1 MISDLILCHK
11 VRKLFVIIITQK
23 EEIRSQIYRK
33 TRFILSIEKQIFLT
47 NCSRIFLS
55 RIESLLLANIHI
67 RFMNKKHLFTLLFT
81 LLVWTSCNNQQHFIT
96 DAAYRAEV
104 ENDFQA
110 KQAALPNGN
119 LFAVFNDQMTPEERE
134 ALTFMYAY
142 MPIGDITDYS
152 GDFYLKNIR
161 SSFQAR
167 NEMPWGDSIPEDIFR
182 HFVLPVRINNEN
194 LDESRMVFF
203 DELKDRVKGLSLYDA
218 VLEVNH
224 WCHEKVIYTPSDGR
238 TSSPLASVKTAYGRC
253 GEESTFTVAALRSVG
268 IPARQVYTPRWAH
281 TDDNHAWVEAWV
293 NGKWYFFGACEPE
306 PVLNLGW
313 FNGPA
318 YRGML
323 MHTKVFGKYNG
334 PEDVMERTDG
344 YTEINVIDNY
354 APSAKAVITVMD
366 ANGKPVKDA
375 LVEFKIYNY
384 AEFNSVARKK
394 TDADGKCSLSAGK
407 GDMLVWASKDGKFG
421 YSKVSFG
428 KDGEVTIALNKKP
441 GDVETIALDIVPP
454 VDGSIPAEVT
464 PEQKEANAKRLL
476 EEDAIRNKY
485 VATFYTEEKAE
496 ALAKELGID
505 PMKTEDFMIGSRGNW
520 MEIEKFLRETPAEKR
535 AQAMALLDVVSAKD
549 LRDTPASVF
558 ADHLNN
564 TPAVQSEWFNEYIM
578 NPRVANEFLTPY
590 KSFFAANIE
599 PSLAKQAV
607 ENPQA
612 LVDWVKNNVSI
623 NDALNAQ
630 RIPIMPMGVWKSRI
644 ADKGSRNIFFVAVA
658 RSLGIP
664 ARIEP
669 VARKIQYFKDNA
681 WVDVDFEAAVQTTA
695 KQGKV
700 IASYQP
706 IKALQDPKYYSH
718 FTIAK
723 VLPNGTLQTLNFER
737 GGNVDMGLGDTWSGL
752 LKKPLSMDEG
762 NYMLVTGTRMANG
775 SVLAEIEFFNV
786 EADKTTPIQLEM
798 RESKDEI
805 QVIGNFNSENKFK
818 RADNGEETSLLATTG
833 RGYYIVALL
842 GSRQEPTN
850 HAMRDIAA
858 VKKELE
864 DWGRGIVLLFPDEK
878 GYKNFDPKEFG
889 DLPGTITYG
898 LDIDGAIQK
907 EMATAMKL
915 QNANTLPIFLI
926 ADTFNRVVFVSQGY
940 TIGLGEQLMKDIHN
954 LNHLVSNV

>member
-354 APSAKAVITVMD
+354 APSAKAVITVTD

-535 AQAMALLDVVSAKD
+535 TQAMALLDVVSAKD
-549 LRDTPASVF
+549 LRDTPASVL

-940 TIGLGEQLMKDIHN
+940 TIGLGEQLMKVIHK
-954 LNHLVSNV
+954 L

>member
-33 TRFILSIEKQIFLT
+33 TRFILSIEKQIFLA

-110 KQAALPNGN
+110 KQAALPNGD

-167 NEMPWGDSIPEDIFR
+167 NEMPWGDSIPEDIFH

-293 NGKWYFFGACEPE
+293 NGKWYFLGACEPE

-354 APSAKAVITVMD
+354 APSAKAVITVTD

-441 GDVETIALDIVPP
+441 GDVETIALDIIPP

-940 TIGLGEQLMKDIHN
+940 TIGLGEQLMKVIHK
-954 LNHLVSNV
+954 L

>member
-1 MISDLILCHK
+1 MISDLILCYK

-110 KQAALPNGN
+110 KQAALPNGD

-253 GEESTFTVAALRSVG
+253 GEESTFTVAALRSEG

-293 NGKWYFFGACEPE
+293 NGKWYFLGACEPE

-354 APSAKAVITVMD
+354 APSAKAVITVTD

-441 GDVETIALDIVPP
+441 GDVETIALDIIPP

-940 TIGLGEQLMKDIHN
+940 TIGLGEQLMKVIHK
-954 LNHLVSNV
+954 L

>member
-110 KQAALPNGN
+110 KQAALPNGD

-167 NEMPWGDSIPEDIFR
+167 NEMPWGDSIPEMIFR

-293 NGKWYFFGACEPE
+293 NGKWYFLGACEPE

-354 APSAKAVITVMD
+354 APSAKAVITVTD

-441 GDVETIALDIVPP
+441 GDVETIALDIIPP

-549 LRDTPASVF
+549 LRDTPASVL

-590 KSFFAANIE
+590 KSFFAANIK

-737 GGNVDMGLGDTWSGL
+737 GGNVDMGLGDTWNGL

-940 TIGLGEQLMKDIHN
+940 TIGLGEQLMKVIHK
-954 LNHLVSNV
+954 L

>member
-1 MISDLILCHK
+1 MISDLILCYK

-110 KQAALPNGN
+110 KQAALPNGD

-354 APSAKAVITVMD
+354 APSAKAVITVTD

-441 GDVETIALDIVPP
+441 GDVETIALDIIPP

-535 AQAMALLDVVSAKD
+535 TQAMALLDVVSAKD
-549 LRDTPASVF
+549 LRDTPASVL

-940 TIGLGEQLMKDIHN
+940 TIGLGEQLMKVIHK
-954 LNHLVSNV
+954 L